1 MSGYRNTFVIFFF
14 FIGKLRLSV
23 PDMYSSVEKDLSVG
37 KFLDLKVSMKL
48 NVALM
53 QMSCNWRS
61 TEEKH
66 HDDDNCHHC
75 TIVQSW

>member
-1 MSGYRNTFVIFFF
+1 MSGHRNIFAFFF
-14 FIGKLRLSV
+14 FIGKLKSSL

-53 QMSCNWRS
+53 QMSCNWGS

-66 HDDDNCHHC
+66 HDDDNC
-75 TIVQSW
+75 Q